1 MRRAAILI
9 IAFFAWIGAFRLIVE
24 APMIYFMSRSGAR
37 FQEIVDTSSSNQVIF
52 VGLASLAFLIFLT
65 QINPVLIVSR
75 SEVWSAHQFE
85 ELFYPAFLRGAILSA
100 TMVLLF
106 LGLGYYR
113 YVGFFIQSDTPLLAI
128 LTLFARFLA
137 VLSMVYAEEFVFR
150 KKFLSLLKNHMHPLQ
165 VIGIT
170 ALLFT
175 LAKAFQFHL
184 GWAHLFT
191 LSLLGCALGLRAYI
205 SNEFGTGA
213 GLLAGFLVATYCL
226 FSIPIL
232 GNESQGLLLLKYQ
245 IRFDIESPAI
255 RLFTGGSGGLLSS
268 VALQLVLMGDI
279 GIHFFK
285 NKKMILSSA
294 PTT

>member
-65 QINPVLIVSR
+65 QINPVLMVSR
-75 SEVWSAHQFE
+75 SEVFSAHPFE
-85 ELFYPAFLRGAILSA
+85 ELFYPAFLKGAVLSGA
-100 TMVLLF
+100 LVLVF
-106 LGLGYYR
+106 LALGYYR

-128 LTLFARFLA
+128 LTLVARFLA
-137 VLSMVYAEEFVFR
+137 IVSMVYAEEFVFR
-150 KKFLSLLKNHMHPLQ
+150 KKFLSLLKNKIHPLR

-184 GWAHLFT
+184 GWSHLFT
-191 LSLLGCALGLRAYI
+191 LSLLGFALGLRAYL
-205 SNEFGTGA
+205 SNEFSTGA
-213 GLLAGFLVATYCL
+213 GFLAGFLVATYCI

-245 IRFDIESPAI
+245 IRFDVESPAV
-255 RLFTGGSGGLLSS
+255 RLFTGGAGGLLSS
-268 VALQLVLMGDI
+268 VALQLILLADI

-285 NKKMILSSA
+285 NKKMILSSPSA
-294 PTT
+294 T